1 MQLMLENSFTINDMA
16 KGCSRYLKCGHILT
30 FRRESGWTAG
40 CYGKTSGRDLKR
52 SCRESRV
59 TRGARPGTI
68 GASLR
73 RFSGSCGRGVPGVIF
88 RRSWATG
95 TGHLS
100 ASPAGDKRA
109 SGNGWQPPCAQMPT
123 WRTSLSIRPLCEP
136 TNIRPVPKKR
146 RTSGDRPFAGRTDQQ
161 TARGRR
167 RLGQSVAR
175 HSLGWPGGRHRACRS
190 ADRGSACSERRG
202 RQGIRRGCLRRIH
215 PKSLS
220 CLPGK

>member
-1 MQLMLENSFTINDMA
+1 MLENSFTINDMA

-95 TGHLS
+95 TGHSS

-109 SGNGWQPPCAQMPT
+109 SGNGWQRLARRCRPGEPLYRFDHCASPPTFGRC
-123 WRTSLSIRPLCEP
+123 
-136 TNIRPVPKKR
+136 PKKDGHQEIGR
-146 RTSGDRPFAGRTDQQ
+146 SRGGLTTKLHVAVDALGNPLRVILSAGQ
-161 TARGRR
+161 
-167 RLGQSVAR
+167 VADIE
-175 HSLGWPGGRHRACRS
+175 HAGALISLLCMSWPTRDTTRMPS
-190 ADRGSACSERRG
+190 SN
-202 RQGIRRGCLRRIH
+202 
-215 PKSLS
+215 
-220 CLPGK
+220 